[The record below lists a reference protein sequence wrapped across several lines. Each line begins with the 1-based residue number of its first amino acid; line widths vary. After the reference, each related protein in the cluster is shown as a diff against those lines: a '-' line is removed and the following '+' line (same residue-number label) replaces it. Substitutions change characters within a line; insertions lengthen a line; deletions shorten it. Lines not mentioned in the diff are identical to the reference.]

1 MEKISKKRLLQMHLL
16 VFSIIII
23 VFVVWNMFDVGCVF
37 RSLTGIPCPTCG
49 ATRAIFSLFTLDIRG
64 YFYYHPM
71 ALPMII
77 ALLLTIHTTRFPK
90 KAQKYIIAFSVIVF
104 ALAIIVYIFRVING
118 LIP

>member
-1 MEKISKKRLLQMHLL
+1 MEKINKKRLLQMHLL

-23 VFVVWNMFDVGCVF
+23 VFVVWNMFDIGCVF

-71 ALPMII
+71 AFPMII
-77 ALLLTIHTTRFPK
+77 ALLLTIHVRRFPQK
-90 KAQKYIIAFSVIVF
+90 SQKYLIAFSVIVF
-104 ALAIIVYIFRVING
+104 ALTIVVYFFRLVNR